1 MRMEDGTK
9 NYLQLNNKYL
19 REAEDLIGKGDYVQ
33 ASEKF
38 WDAAAEI
45 VKAVAANRKTEIR
58 SHGDLHRFVA
68 RLKQELNDPELPR
81 LFGLAGELHQN
92 FYENW
97 LPPETVVDY
106 GEAVKQLVRKLKR
119 LIER

>member
-1 MRMEDGTK
+1 LRMEDGTK
-9 NYLQLNNKYL
+9 NYLHKYL

-81 LFGLAGELHQN
+81 LFGLAGELH
-92 FYENW
+92 
-97 LPPETVVDY
+97 
-106 GEAVKQLVRKLKR
+106 
-119 LIER
+119 